1 MKGCYMRDTLKDKE
15 WFDNRV
21 TFLAGYIERIKED
34 LANGPFTTQ
43 RIEGLRGLLHHAEF
57 DILEARYSRGDQV
70 SELAAPFSKLILDY
84 VEDFVPEWYTDSLWL
99 LSIGVMLEV
108 DDEAFNT
115 LANTVIEQCE
125 EDWLYNYLIHSR
137 LPEVG
142 FEESPLLWNRPYQVL
157 KQVVEEADDKPAAM
171 QRYLK
176 RSWYRSHSS
185 AGWYDSHKSKF
196 DIYTGYWSYES
207 GAVAK
212 ILGLDDSSLEGLQY
226 YPYDLVHYKA

>member
-1 MKGCYMRDTLKDKE
+1 MRDTLKDKE

-21 TFLAGYIERIKED
+21 TSLASYTEDIKDD
-34 LANGPFTTQ
+34 LTRGPYTTQ
-43 RIEGLRGLLHHAEF
+43 RIGGLSDLLHQAQF
-57 DILEARYSRGDQV
+57 DLWQARFSRGDPV
-70 SELAAPFSKLILDY
+70 SELVAPFRELMLDY
-84 VEDFVPEWYTDSLWL
+84 VADFVPAWYTDSLWL

-108 DDEAFNT
+108 DDEAFGT
-115 LANTVIEQCE
+115 LAGTVVEQCR

-142 FEESPLLWNRPYQVL
+142 FEESPLLWSKPYQVL
-157 KQVVEEADDKPAAM
+157 RQIVEEAEDKPAAM

-185 AGWYDSHKSKF
+185 TGWYDSHKSAP

-212 ILGLDDSSLEGLQY
+212 ILKLDDSSLEGLKY

>member
-1 MKGCYMRDTLKDKE
+1 MRDTLKDKA
-15 WFDNRV
+15 WFDMV
-21 TFLAGYIERIKED
+21 IELDVNHINQIME
-34 LANGPFTTQ
+34 LIPNGPQ
-43 RIEGLRGLLHHAEF
+43 NPKRISDLRELAYRAKLRIWQAM
-57 DILEARYSRGDQV
+57 YSRGDPV
-70 SELAAPFSKLILDY
+70 SELAAPFRELVLDY
-84 VEDFVPEWYTDSLWL
+84 VADFVPEWYTDSLWL

-115 LANTVIEQCE
+115 LANTVVEQCK

-142 FEESPLLWNRPYQVL
+142 FEESPLLWKRPYQVL
-157 KQVVEEADDKPAAM
+157 RQAVEEAEDKPAAI

-176 RSWYRSHSS
+176 RSWYQSHRST
-185 AGWYDSHKSKF
+185 GWHDSHKRESN
-196 DIYTGYWSYES
+196 IYTGYWSYES

-212 ILGLDDSSLEGLQY
+212 ILGLDDSSLEGLKY